1 MTRSEAIIK
10 INYHIKNPNDLLC
23 CLEKLGLIK
32 FDEEKQIDSPSSIIA
47 DHIRGSIPQPL
58 IKADSIVNALYRAGY
73 KIVNTN

>member
-32 FDEEKQIDSPSSIIA
+32 FDEEKQIDSPSLII
-47 DHIRGSIPQPL
+47 RSQL
-58 IKADSIVNALYRAGY
+58 IDLVNMPMQKADSIVNALYRAGY